1 VALELGRAG
10 VNIEDMALYP
20 AADMTSG
27 AISLYVA
34 GDEGA
39 DRAEELLRGLG
50 HDVSRAE

>member
-1 VALELGRAG
+1 
-10 VNIEDMALYP
+10 MALYP

-34 GDEGA
+34 GDEEA
-39 DRAEELLRGLG
+39 ERAEELVRELG